1 MKLNSSWLRALLFR
15 LVLFSVLWWGLSE
28 GSLPYLL
35 PACLFIA
42 GAAGVSLWCVR
53 PGMLNIRPGAI
64 PGFIGFFLVQSFWAG
79 LDVAGRAF
87 QPRIPLELGIIS
99 YTLRLR
105 RTPARLFFVWIVSLL
120 PGTASVSL
128 EEKEVLIHVLDTEQV
143 HQDKLRSIEDR
154 LESLFE

>member
-1 MKLNSSWLRALLFR
+1 MKLNSYWLRALLFR
-15 LVLFSVLWWGLSE
+15 LVLFSFLWWGLSE

-42 GAAGVSLWCVR
+42 GAAGVSMWCVR
-53 PGMLNIRPGAI
+53 PGMWRIRLRALL
-64 PGFIGFFLVQSFWAG
+64 GFIAFFLVQSFLAG

-87 QPRIPLELGIIS
+87 RLRLPLELGIIS
-99 YTLRLR
+99 YRLRLR
-105 RTPARLFFVWIVSLL
+105 KTSARLFFVWIVSLL

-143 HQDKLRSIEDR
+143 HQDRLQAIEDR
-154 LESLFE
+154 LGSLFG

>member
-1 MKLNSSWLRALLFR
+1 MKFNSYWIRTLLFR

-42 GAAGVSLWCVR
+42 GAAGVSMWCVR
-53 PGMLNIRPGAI
+53 PGTWSIRLRAL
-64 PGFIGFFLVQSFWAG
+64 PGFIGFFLAQSFLAG

-87 QPRIPLELGIIS
+87 RLRLPLELGIIS

-105 RTPARLFFVWIVSLL
+105 RTSARLFFVWIVSLL

-128 EEKEVLIHVLDTEQV
+128 EGKEVLIHVLDTEQV
-143 HQDKLRSIEDR
+143 HQDKLLSIEDR
-154 LESLFE
+154 LESLFG